1 MQSMAETMT
10 KNTPKSAKFSWKT
23 LIENLAGKRER
34 AIADYQDLIDRMAG
48 GEEITEAAI
57 EAALAKCGKSVFDLQ
72 SDVAAKAERVEWVA
86 EIERLR
92 TVVADGEQAAHDD
105 ERLVAEHNATVE
117 RMLIELDK
125 IRSGLRP
132 RVHAGSAAA
141 SRIFDLEHKLRSS
154 PPAHVT
160 EQQAV
165 VHGKVGEAL
174 ARFNRRQDEWV
185 DIKTSAD
192 RAEREQSE
200 GWETLVAE
208 RDLRKRLADQ
218 VAAELKELQ
227 AQADELAKQMVQP

>member
-1 MQSMAETMT
+1 MAETMT

-92 TVVADGEQAAHDD
+92 AVVADGEQAAHDD

-132 RVHAGSAAA
+132 RVHAGTAAA
-141 SRIFDLEHKLRSS
+141 SRIGDLEHKLRSS
-154 PPAHVT
+154 PPSHLT
-160 EQQAV
+160 EQQAAV
-165 VHGKVGEAL
+165 SGKIREAVTIHT
-174 ARFNRRQDEWV
+174 RRENEWV
-185 DIKTSAD
+185 DIKTAAD

-200 GWETLVAE
+200 GWQMLVAE
-208 RDLRKRLADQ
+208 RDLRKRLADEA
-218 VAAELKELQ
+218 AAELKELQ
-227 AQADELAKQMVQP
+227 AQTAQLADAMVQP

>member
-1 MQSMAETMT
+1 MSQTLT
-10 KNTPKSAKFSWKT
+10 KEAKKTGKFSWRT
-23 LIENLAGKRER
+23 LIAELAGKRER
-34 AIADYQDLIDRMAG
+34 AIADYADLVDRLAA
-48 GEEITEAAI
+48 GEEITEAAV
-57 EAALAKCGKSVFDLQ
+57 EAALAKADKSPFDLQ
-72 SDVAAKAERVEWVA
+72 SDVASKAERVEMVA

-92 TVVADGEQAAHDD
+92 AVVADGEQAAHDD

-132 RVHAGSAAA
+132 RVHAGTAAA
-141 SRIFDLEHKLRSS
+141 SRIFDLEYKLRSS

-165 VHGKVGEAL
+165 VSGKIREAV
-174 ARFNRRQDEWV
+174 AVHNRRENEWV
-185 DIKTSAD
+185 DLKVAAD
-192 RAEREQSE
+192 RAEREQPE